1 MGRETARWRTDFAL
15 ARWRLVK
22 AQRFSGASVAFR
34 LHGGAVEV
42 FVLGEDG
49 SLSHANGEACV
60 AMRDDNGAMKVEME
74 DCRVGGE
81 MGGSGSVFEL
91 TPSGQLRAPK
101 AGSYCVSASGS
112 LVESDLAAAADVRAS
127 SGAGAREAVD
137 GDDGSYWA
145 SAGDAAKIAPIDFEL
160 TFGAPA
166 RLATV
171 EIAWEFPAKVRF
183 CERAGACC

>member
-1 MGRETARWRTDFAL
+1 
-15 ARWRLVK
+15 
-22 AQRFSGASVAFR
+22 
-34 LHGGAVEV
+34 V

-49 SLSHANGEACV
+49 SLSHASGEACV

-145 SAGDAAKIAPIDFEL
+145 SAGDAAKTAPIDFEL